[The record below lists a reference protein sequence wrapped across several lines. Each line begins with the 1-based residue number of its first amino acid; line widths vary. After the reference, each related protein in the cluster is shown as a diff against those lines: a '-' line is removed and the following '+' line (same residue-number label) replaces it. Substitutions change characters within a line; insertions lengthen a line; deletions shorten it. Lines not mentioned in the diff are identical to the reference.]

1 MRCRKHEWF
10 PLMRTAS
17 SIDEM
22 LTFAFGRYGDYMK
35 CSHCGLI
42 GYVIHSRRSG
52 VRPLNT
58 YGQERMQAQAD
69 EWNNATKRG
78 KPQEDTN

>member
-22 LTFAFGRYGDYMK
+22 LTFAFGRYGDYMT

-52 VRPLNT
+52 CAARALSSCSMTSTGEN
-58 YGQERMQAQAD
+58 RRA
-69 EWNNATKRG
+69 R
-78 KPQEDTN
+78 